1 MTSGLLA
8 LSARLIVAA
17 LFLAAIVPAYR
28 HAELSYL
35 RENDPQRALDSH
47 PADARALTRV
57 IAERL
62 AADPANTL
70 AAAETDNLR
79 RSLIDRPLSADL
91 LAIQGL
97 NAQVASQPDQALT
110 AMRLADRISRRS
122 SLASLWLIEAASNA
136 GDVPGAVGHYHNAL
150 SVHPPLRNAL
160 LPLLARGLV
169 YPEIRAALSPY
180 IARPA
185 NWTGDFLQIAAKE
198 SSPADLQ
205 ALLSPLPAA
214 LRDEAF
220 QPLLGSLLERLA
232 AEAEPEAAAG
242 FAADLVPGLD
252 PRALS
257 VLAPSPQTLDPRL
270 GALAW
275 RFPEDKGGIASRA
288 VQGGVLEIEVQPLA
302 NGLAAHRGLLVEG
315 GKTYGLSQRVS
326 ISDAGSDLGLTWRGS
341 CKAGDEAIGF
351 WEKRL
356 SFGSSD
362 IVGPLLLEVPFGC
375 RAVTLALMV
384 EGPDAQMPVTVKLS
398 QLELKALD

>member
-1 MTSGLLA
+1 
-8 LSARLIVAA
+8 
-17 LFLAAIVPAYR
+17 
-28 HAELSYL
+28 
-35 RENDPQRALDSH
+35 
-47 PADARALTRV
+47 
-57 IAERL
+57 
-62 AADPANTL
+62 
-70 AAAETDNLR
+70 
-79 RSLIDRPLSADL
+79 
-91 LAIQGL
+91 
-97 NAQVASQPDQALT
+97 
-110 AMRLADRISRRS
+110 
-122 SLASLWLIEAASNA
+122 
-136 GDVPGAVGHYHNAL
+136 
-150 SVHPPLRNAL
+150 
-160 LPLLARGLV
+160 
-169 YPEIRAALSPY
+169 
-180 IARPA
+180 
-185 NWTGDFLQIAAKE
+185 
-198 SSPADLQ
+198 
-205 ALLSPLPAA
+205 LPAA

-232 AEAEPEAAAG
+232 AEAEPEAATG

-288 VQGGVLEIEVQPLA
+288 VQGEVLEIEVQPLA
-302 NGLAAHRGLLVEG
+302 NGLAAHRDLLVEG
-315 GKTYGLSQRVS
+315 GKTYGLSQRLS

-341 CKAGDEAIGF
+341 CKAGDEAIDF

-398 QLELKALD
+398 QLDLKALD